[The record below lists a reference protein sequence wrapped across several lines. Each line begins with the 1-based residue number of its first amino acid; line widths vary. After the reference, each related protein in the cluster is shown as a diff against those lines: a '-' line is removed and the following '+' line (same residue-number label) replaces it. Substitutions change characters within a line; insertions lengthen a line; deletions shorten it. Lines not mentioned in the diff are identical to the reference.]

1 MKTKSLFLITILT
14 CSACSSS
21 TSESTASDSFDP
33 RILEEVVAEKTAHQQ
48 VLTFNGLVAVNE
60 DKLYQYKAPEEGIV
74 EQIYFA
80 MGDFIQKGERL
91 LTFKSPHYNA
101 LQNELLANRKN
112 VAIQQRGLASAKSL
126 YEDQLLSHEE
136 YLTAESN
143 LELAQQ
149 ELAQVQNTLAI
160 YGTPIADN
168 LFEIR
173 AKQSGYVIQKDITPF
188 LTIGKEDHLLS
199 IADLSTLWIQVQI
212 HPTQIPLIRKGNRV
226 DIHSATYPQ
235 EVFKGEIFQLSPII
249 DPKEKVMHALIVVNN
264 ESFKLKPSMVVE
276 VQVKLDNPTTQVV
289 VPTEALIF
297 DENEQHIVTRRGEE
311 YQVNLVKAANR
322 YKDSTFILEGIKEG
336 DTVITKNNLLIYN
349 HLKNKSH

>member
-173 AKQSGYVIQKDITPF
+173 SKVGSNIQRALYFHVHNGNYLITHGFTKKTNKTPKREIEHAK
-188 LTIGKEDHLLS
+188 
-199 IADLSTLWIQVQI
+199 
-212 HPTQIPLIRKGNRV
+212 RV
-226 DIHSATYPQ
+226 RLEWQ
-235 EVFKGEIFQLSPII
+235 
-249 DPKEKVMHALIVVNN
+249 
-264 ESFKLKPSMVVE
+264 
-276 VQVKLDNPTTQVV
+276 TTDGG
-289 VPTEALIF
+289 AHF
-297 DENEQHIVTRRGEE
+297 D
-311 YQVNLVKAANR
+311 
-322 YKDSTFILEGIKEG
+322 
-336 DTVITKNNLLIYN
+336 
-349 HLKNKSH
+349 